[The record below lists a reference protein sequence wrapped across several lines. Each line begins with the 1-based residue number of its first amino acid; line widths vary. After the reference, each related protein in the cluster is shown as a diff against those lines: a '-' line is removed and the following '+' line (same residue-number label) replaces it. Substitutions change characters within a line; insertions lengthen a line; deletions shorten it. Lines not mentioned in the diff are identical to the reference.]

1 MIAMVPF
8 DGTGLETVNATRTV
22 ASDPAVFG
30 EAVTPSVVREPALML
45 WLPTTDVEVP
55 TTDVPSAWRS
65 WMALLA

>member
-1 MIAMVPF
+1 MVPF

-45 WLPTTDVEVP
+45 WLLETDVEVP
-55 TTDVPSAWRS
+55 TTEVPSAWRS